1 MGPNLLGFQYNYS
14 YTPAGKVSSKA
25 LEVLSY
31 NHQHSQGGYA
41 SGTVTFGYT
50 YDNQGALTS
59 LSYPGTVFS
68 YTLDAM
74 ERPTGL
80 TDSFN
85 NTWASG
91 ATYNAANQPLNDGT
105 ATRTYNSLLQMT
117 SIVAANMNMNYNY
130 SSRYNNGQ
138 IISSTDN
145 VSAETVVYTY
155 DALKRLL
162 SAVGGSWSETYTYDG
177 YGNLTQDVAHGRRA
191 IVEPDGSAGLQQR
204 TDESHQ
210 RDRGVVRQ

>member
-1 MGPNLLGFQYNYS
+1 M
-14 YTPAGKVSSKA
+14 SSKA

-59 LSYPGTVFS
+59 DSLQLSGDSVFT

-145 VSAETVVYTY
+145 VSAETVIYTY

-162 SAVGGSWSETYTYDG
+162 SAVGGRT
-177 YGNLTQDVAHGRRA
+177 GRRPTLTTVTA
-191 IVEPDGSAGLQQR
+191 
-204 TDESHQ
+204 T
-210 RDRGVVRQ
+210 